1 MTGQTR
7 RGASSARRIDGA
19 EGGDVMVVRGCDW
32 PRHTVSKSCQIVLH
46 KGDSDQMDFR
56 ISSRTAGKA
65 QITSVQSGPFNDLI
79 WFGPLSYA
87 VLNQIQEGSLSMRP
101 QVEQSSCNSCEFDVI
116 RHKGHI

>member
-1 MTGQTR
+1 MTRQTW

-32 PRHTVSKSCQIVLH
+32 PRHTVSKSCPIVLH
-46 KGDSDQMDFR
+46 KGDSDQMDFW

-65 QITSVQSGPFNDLI
+65 PITSVQSGPFNDLI

-87 VLNQIQEGSLSMRP
+87 VPNQIQEGSLSMRP
-101 QVEQSSCNSCEFDVI
+101 QVEQSSCNSCDFD
-116 RHKGHI
+116 